1 MRVSTANRYET
12 AVDSLQQRQRDLT
25 DSQLQMTNGKRVNK
39 PSDDPTA
46 AARAERAFVAQQR
59 IVSNQRSVAAS
70 HNAMTLA
77 ESALG
82 QAGEVLQSAREAIVA
97 AGNGSYSPGERA
109 AQAAQLSQYRDQLL
123 ALANQGNGAG
133 GYLFGG
139 QGATALPFLDTPD
152 GVQPAATGGQTLLS
166 TTEQLPTTVDGQA
179 IWLTARSGNGVFVSA
194 AEPANSGSGWIDA
207 GSVTTPGEITGA
219 GYSIQFAGSGAGTTF
234 SVLRDGAPTAQT
246 EQPYKPGGAITLDGM
261 TLHVKGTPADG
272 DRFSIQPATP
282 TLDPFEALD
291 KAIAVLKTPSA
302 NAGQVAQAVNSGLRD
317 LDAVMGHMQAAR
329 AAAGSALTGL
339 DAMDSRNQDRNL
351 WAKSVQSDAEDLDMV
366 QAISDFKNQQTGY
379 QAALQSYASVQRM
392 SLFDY
397 IK

>member
-12 AVDSLQQRQRDLT
+12 AIDSLQRRQRDMT

-46 AARAERAFVAQQR
+46 AARAERAHVAQQR

-70 HNAMTLA
+70 RDAMTLA

-82 QAGEVLQSAREAIVA
+82 QAGAVLQSAREAIVA

-139 QGATALPFLDTPD
+139 QGATAQPFLDTPG
-152 GVQPAATGGQTLLS
+152 GVLPAATGGQTQLS
-166 TTEQLPTTVDGQA
+166 ATEQLPTTVDGQA

-194 AEPANSGSGWIDA
+194 ADPANGGSGWIDT
-207 GSVTTPGEITGA
+207 GSVTSPGEITGA
-219 GYSIQFAGSGAGTTF
+219 GYSIQFAGSAGASTF
-234 SVLRDGAPTAQT
+234 SVLKDGAPTALLGQA
-246 EQPYKPGGAITLDGM
+246 YKAGGAITIDGM

-272 DRFSIQPATP
+272 DSFSINVATP

-291 KAIAVLKTPSA
+291 KAIAVLKMPAA

-317 LDAVMGHMQAAR
+317 VDAVMGQMQAAR

-339 DAMDSRNQDRNL
+339 DAMDARNQDRNL